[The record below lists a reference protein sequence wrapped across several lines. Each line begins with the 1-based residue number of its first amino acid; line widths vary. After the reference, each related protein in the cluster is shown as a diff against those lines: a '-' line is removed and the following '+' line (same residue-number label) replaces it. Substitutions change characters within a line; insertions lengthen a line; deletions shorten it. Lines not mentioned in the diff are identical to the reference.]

1 MTNPEKYY
9 QNCVKS
15 SEIIL
20 NTETETMIYSD
31 SGGAIIV
38 VQSRVQVDD
47 SE

>member
-1 MTNPEKYY
+1 MKSPKKYY
-9 QNCVKS
+9 RNCVQS
-15 SEIIL
+15 SEIIF